1 MRAELGEGLGA
12 ESEGRALRRWGRG
25 GRDLG
30 PRELWVLVRPAAFA
44 RLRCAL
50 LRPFEL
56 LEGWDRVGGRT

>member
-44 RLRCAL
+44 RLPCAL
-50 LRPFEL
+50 LRPF
-56 LEGWDRVGGRT
+56 